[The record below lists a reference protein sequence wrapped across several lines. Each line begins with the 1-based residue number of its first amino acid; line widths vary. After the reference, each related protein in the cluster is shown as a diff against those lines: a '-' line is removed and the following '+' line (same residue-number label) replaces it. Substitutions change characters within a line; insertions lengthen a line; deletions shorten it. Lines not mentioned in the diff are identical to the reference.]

1 MRYMLDRDTCIALI
15 RQQSPRLLEK
25 VTSFPAGEIGL
36 SSITVAELHYG
47 VEHSQYRDQNRAA
60 LAQFLLPFDIADFDP
75 AAAQAYGYI
84 RTDLEAR
91 GMPIGAL
98 DTFIAAH
105 ALALQVTLVTH
116 NLGEFQR
123 VKGLLVESWY

>member
-25 VTSFPAGEIGL
+25 VTSFPAEEIGL

-47 VEHSQYRDQNRAA
+47 VERSQHRDQNRAA
-60 LAQFLLPFDIADFDP
+60 LVQFLLPFDIADFEST
-75 AAAQAYGYI
+75 AAQAYGLV
-84 RTDLEAR
+84 RADLEAR
-91 GMPIGAL
+91 GLPIGAL

-116 NLGEFQR
+116 NLGEFKR
-123 VKGLLVESWY
+123 VEGLRIESWY